1 MKKLLNSKIEVGK
14 KVNEVRELVKNYNK
28 EKQDMYDYTEKL
40 FKPSIKAQKDIK
52 KSIDD
57 KQDELINQIQIND
70 ELANMK
76 QNQVIAKLQRN
87 NNRQD
92 EIITNIQENQ
102 KALKKGF
109 SDLIEPYQREI
120 IFRDELPKMIEDKGS
135 DEDLIQLGD
144 DEDLIQLGDDE
155 DLIQL
160 GDDKAD
166 EVEASTSKKKI
177 KSLNIDKGIDDDYIT
192 FLDGKQLPL
201 PSKVLNENMD
211 TDNIKKQVVSKYN
224 YSLKYITENS
234 TKKGEPLK
242 KLKPSQLNIF
252 KKHKKSLEYFD
263 DYFKRLQNIEDSK
276 KYVGEGIYTQKKRN
290 AYKISQNGQY
300 GGLVIDLPKLYG
312 HLKVVA
318 HKNGRKVYDKQ
329 ADFDTLDLLTKR
341 FNNKKK
347 YSELARS
354 VFNDLNRLSEI
365 PIHRTSKKYS
375 KLGSGV
381 VYYHNPQDLLSRL
394 ELLGGSMSAG
404 NDSNDVREE
413 FVNIAHMLNKL
424 KVINNKQMNDI
435 IKNYLL

>member
-14 KVNEVRELVKNYNK
+14 KVNEVREVVKNYNK

-40 FKPSIKAQKDIK
+40 FKPSIKAQKNIK
-52 KSIDD
+52 KAIDD

-76 QNQVIAKLQRN
+76 QNQVIAKLQQN

-120 IFRDELPKMIEDKGS
+120 IFRDELPRMIEDKGS
-135 DEDLIQLGD
+135 

-242 KLKPSQLNIF
+242 KLKPSQLNIYQ
-252 KKHKKSLEYFD
+252 KHKKSLEYFD

-318 HKNGRKVYDKQ
+318 HKNGQKVYDKQ

-381 VYYHNPQDLLSRL
+381 VYYNNPQDLLSRL

-424 KVINNKQMNDI
+424 KVINNKQMNGI
-435 IKNYLL
+435 IKNYLF

>member
-1 MKKLLNSKIEVGK
+1 MDIERMKKLLNSKIEVGK
-14 KVNEVRELVKNYNK
+14 KVNEVREVVKNYNK

-40 FKPSIKAQKDIK
+40 FKPSIKAQKNIK
-52 KSIDD
+52 KAIDD

-76 QNQVIAKLQRN
+76 QNQVIEKLQRN
-87 NNRQD
+87 NNKQD

-120 IFRDELPKMIEDKGS
+120 IFRDELPRMIEDKGS

-144 DEDLIQLGDDE
+144 DEDLIQLGDD
-155 DLIQL
+155 
-160 GDDKAD
+160 KAV
-166 EVEASTSKKKI
+166 EIEASTSKKKV

-242 KLKPSQLNIF
+242 KLKPSQLNIYQ
-252 KKHKKSLEYFD
+252 KHKKSLEYFD

-318 HKNGRKVYDKQ
+318 HKNGQKVYDKQ

-381 VYYHNPQDLLSRL
+381 VYYNNPQDLLSRL

-424 KVINNKQMNDI
+424 KVINNKQMNGI
-435 IKNYLL
+435 IKNYLF

>member
-1 MKKLLNSKIEVGK
+1 MDIERMKKLLNSKIEVGK
-14 KVNEVRELVKNYNK
+14 KVNEVREVVKNYNK

-76 QNQVIAKLQRN
+76 QNQVIAKLQQN
-87 NNRQD
+87 NNKQD

-102 KALKKGF
+102 KALTKGLY
-109 SDLIEPYQREI
+109 DIIEPYQREI

-135 DEDLIQLGD
+135 DNEA
-144 DEDLIQLGDDE
+144 
-155 DLIQL
+155 
-160 GDDKAD
+160 DK
-166 EVEASTSKKKI
+166 VEPSTSKIKSDLDIGFSNEEIMKLTKINLPPPSIILKSYLDNTLNLNLFMKEIGEKI
-177 KSLNIDKGIDDDYIT
+177 KDLGR
-192 FLDGKQLPL
+192 
-201 PSKVLNENMD
+201 
-211 TDNIKKQVVSKYN
+211 
-224 YSLKYITENS
+224 
-234 TKKGEPLK
+234 KKGT
-242 KLKPSQLNIF
+242 LNS
-252 KKHKKSLEYFD
+252 KKSLKQNQKEKILELSD
-263 DYFKRLQNIEDSK
+263 DIKLLQKYKKRIDIIEEGAK
-276 KYVGEGIYTQKKRN
+276 TVGKGIYTQKKRN

-318 HKNGRKVYDKQ
+318 HKNGQKVYDKQ

-347 YSELARS
+347 YSELARL

-381 VYYHNPQDLLSRL
+381 VYYNNPQDLLSRL

-424 KVINNKQMNDI
+424 KVINNKQMNGI
-435 IKNYLL
+435 IKNYLI